1 MENNKHTDLINKFM
15 KRMGSNIDLK
25 KIDELVVSDANIL
38 RPVIGHAFEV
48 IFDEVIT
55 DVLKGKVFKVGGDSS
70 TDRVVQGKNGK
81 KYTVQI
87 KTLISKGIKK
97 NEHFTVSLHK
107 THGQEKRP
115 KNLYPIEWPC
125 RICEHDGQPFP
136 DFLVVPHPT
145 KGIII
150 IPKENIPESKSYR
163 GHLADP
169 VKFKWENEWINRWDL
184 LGYDEFKGKSLQRTE
199 VPEQKIF
206 KKISKK
212 TLLTDEEILMTWL
225 EPENFRMI
233 DMNLRGNLREPIL
246 TDIFKD
252 KGVIL
257 ENPEVT
263 YSKYDRISKPGG
275 KRIQI
280 KGPSKHLTD
289 LSKNIIGAE
298 VMGTHGK
305 NANRRYNESDFD
317 YFGFVIDPADV
328 LYNQDVMNDK
338 EYHFCLI
345 PVTALPL
352 HYKNKEWGTKEKLY
366 DTCKFI
372 IEEQDGRVYLKPA
385 TNYRNGVK
393 FRKDG
398 PWFIDEIPQ
407 EFYD

>member
-1 MENNKHTDLINKFM
+1 M
-15 KRMGSNIDLK
+15 
-25 KIDELVVSDANIL
+25 
-38 RPVIGHAFEV
+38 
-48 IFDEVIT
+48 
-55 DVLKGKVFKVGGDSS
+55 
-70 TDRVVQGKNGK
+70 
-81 KYTVQI
+81 
-87 KTLISKGIKK
+87 
-97 NEHFTVSLHK
+97 
-107 THGQEKRP
+107 
-115 KNLYPIEWPC
+115 
-125 RICEHDGQPFP
+125 
-136 DFLVVPHPT
+136 PHPT

-150 IPKENIPESKSYR
+150 IPKENIPESKSYP

-199 VPEQKIF
+199 VPEQGIF
-206 KKISKK
+206 KKISK

-257 ENPEVT
+257 ENPEAT

-298 VMGTHGK
+298 VMGTHGR

-352 HYKNKEWGTKEKLY
+352 HYKMKSG
-366 DTCKFI
+366 
-372 IEEQDGRVYLKPA
+372 EQKK
-385 TNYRNGVK
+385 T
-393 FRKDG
+393 
-398 PWFIDEIPQ
+398 I
-407 EFYD
+407 